1 MTWADT
7 LEDTEDRLTDT
18 IAAAVVA
25 AAVVVVVVMVVVSGY
40 CGR

>member
-25 AAVVVVVVMVVVSGY
+25 AAVVVVVMVVVSGY

>member
-18 IAAAVVA
+18 IAAAVV
-25 AAVVVVVVMVVVSGY
+25 VVVVMVVVSGY

>member
-1 MTWADT
+1 MTWAGT

-25 AAVVVVVVMVVVSGY
+25 AVVVVVVMVVVSGY